1 MDANTCNIQ
10 VLLQAAEFL
19 ERREREAEHGYAS
32 VLPIYSRGDSNKK
45 SKQKNKKLQAAVSN
59 RTVHNELEKH
69 RRAQLRHHLE
79 QLKQQVPQLS
89 DSMRNTTLNLLRR
102 AQTHI
107 KKLQEQDERAEQL
120 KGRLRWEQRELR
132 VRLEQLQGHGGL
144 GGLTGLG
151 PGGLTGQGLGG
162 TGVVSERMRND
173 SLGSAA
179 MSSSER
185 SDSDREDVEVD
196 VESIVFECLDSDG
209 LGTVHGMDHC
219 YSSSPAW
226 AGL

>member
-32 VLPIYSRGDSNKK
+32 ALPFYCPGDSDKK
-45 SKQKNKKLQAAVSN
+45 SKQKNKKLQVAGSN

-89 DSMRNTTLNLLRR
+89 DSMRYTTLNLLRR

-132 VRLEQLQGHGGL
+132 VRLEQLQGGL
-144 GGLTGLG
+144 G
-151 PGGLTGQGLGG
+151 GLGG

-196 VESIVFECLDSDG
+196 VESMAFECLDSDG
-209 LGTVHGMDHC
+209 LGTVPHAGIDHC
-219 YSSSPAW
+219 YSSSPDR